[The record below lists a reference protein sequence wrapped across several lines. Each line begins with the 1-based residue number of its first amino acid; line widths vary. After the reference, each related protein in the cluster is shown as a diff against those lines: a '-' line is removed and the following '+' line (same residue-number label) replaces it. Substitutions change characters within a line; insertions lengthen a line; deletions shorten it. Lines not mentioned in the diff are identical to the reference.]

1 HRRRVHG
8 YIHCQARVGN
18 YAVIC
23 FCFHFLTPRCQL
35 VSRWEE
41 MGIYW
46 LADPESMLSSS
57 LSLFF
62 SLSLSLSLSLF
73 FSLSLSLS
81 LHPSLSLF
89 FSLST
94 APSLHP
100 SLSLFFSFS
109 HTFPNSHMTLPISRV
124 PT

>member
-46 LADPESMLSSS
+46 LADPESMLSLSLSRSLSPSLYPSRS
-57 LSLFF
+57 LSLALSP
-62 SLSLSLSLSLF
+62 SLSLSLSLSRSE
-73 FSLSLSLS
+73 SLLYHSICSA
-81 LHPSLSLF
+81 LH
-89 FSLST
+89 
-94 APSLHP
+94 
-100 SLSLFFSFS
+100 
-109 HTFPNSHMTLPISRV
+109 
-124 PT
+124 